1 MSSTVVQP
9 PAKRRR
15 VDDHHYV
22 SAVDDF
28 DASSLTYS
36 QEQSQTARSNALTST
51 FVRTSTTCSPWAGI
65 PPTWKQDGEALSP
78 ISDAIND
85 HNEAIAP
92 NGNTPSCGSRTVRY
106 TINSMESKED
116 LGMHDESSGQE
127 LHNVDES
134 EMCFGMVGGL
144 MTLQSNVAKF
154 FISLSYM
161 VLSYTIQRQLPAQ
174 SIGFLFK
181 STVGTYCRWKV
192 LRPIRYLG
200 WGRFSVHEVSPY
212 LIVSGAKKLYP

>member
-28 DASSLTYS
+28 DASSLTNF
-36 QEQSQTARSNALTST
+36 QEQRCQTARSSALTST

-65 PPTWKQDGEALSP
+65 SPTWKQGGEALSP

-85 HNEAIAP
+85 HHEAIAP

-116 LGMHDESSGQE
+116 PGMHDESSGQE

-144 MTLQSNVAKF
+144 MTLQSNVAEF

-161 VLSYTIQRQLPAQ
+161 TLSYTIQRQLPAQ

-181 STVGTYCRWKV
+181 STVGTYCR
-192 LRPIRYLG
+192 
-200 WGRFSVHEVSPY
+200 
-212 LIVSGAKKLYP
+212 